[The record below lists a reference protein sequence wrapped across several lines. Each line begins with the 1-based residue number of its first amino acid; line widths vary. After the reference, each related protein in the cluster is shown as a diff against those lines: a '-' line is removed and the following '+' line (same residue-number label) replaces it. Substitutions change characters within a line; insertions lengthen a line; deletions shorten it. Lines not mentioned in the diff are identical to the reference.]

1 MDGFS
6 TRIGAELLFREPVDW
21 SANSEETMRKKNLL
35 VLCLVTLIG
44 LSGTAL
50 GQLKYGTDFTTSD
63 SVALVTHVKVASNMI
78 PYYLEGIRQT
88 WVTGNEV
95 SKELG
100 HIQDYAIY
108 ANELADSG
116 HYNLTLVVMFEDM
129 AQYEKGRKEF
139 KEFEAAWLEKISESK
154 REEIVKTYPEMRKI
168 VGEYLSRKL
177 EFK

>member
-1 MDGFS
+1 
-6 TRIGAELLFREPVDW
+6 
-21 SANSEETMRKKNLL
+21 MRKMNLMFVLAMVL
-35 VLCLVTLIG
+35 VS
-44 LSGTAL
+44 LSATAA

-95 SKELG
+95 AKGLG

-116 HYNLTLVVMFEDM
+116 HYNLTLVIMFEDM

-168 VGEYLSRKL
+168 VGEYLTRKL